1 MGTLPV
7 RVAVAAPRHASPD
20 ARRARLL
27 RNIAVALTKD
37 RFGRPA
43 ADVPA
48 GAGADADPGPGGSA
62 DAWPT

>member
-37 RFGRPA
+37 RFRRPA
-43 ADVPA
+43 TDVP
-48 GAGADADPGPGGSA
+48 AGADADPGPGGSA